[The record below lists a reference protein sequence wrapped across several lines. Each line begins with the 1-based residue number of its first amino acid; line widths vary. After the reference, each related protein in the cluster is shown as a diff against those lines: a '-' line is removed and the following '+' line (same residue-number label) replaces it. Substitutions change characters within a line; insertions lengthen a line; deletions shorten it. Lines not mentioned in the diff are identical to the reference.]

1 MKELM
6 RKQKKLK
13 NLLVISSGFPDK
25 NDKHYISIFVKE
37 QVLALSKHFDNIY
50 VFAPYPHNPK
60 LITNLS
66 GLPPSGDFKNYH
78 QKNVHVFFPKYF
90 DMPGKLSDGLRARRW
105 LQMVT
110 RIIDDGKIKFDVIHG
125 HFTYPGGKV
134 AQLLAMRYDKPY
146 FVSVH
151 ENQDWLKREL
161 SSPLKKRTD
170 EIWHNARKVFFVNKI
185 KADRLYKKY
194 KNIVWLPNGVDTKT
208 FRPIDKSI
216 ARKKLKLPLDK
227 KILLS
232 VGSLIPVKNYQ
243 LLIKSVALL
252 TKNNHDICCF
262 IIGTGSEKSRLL
274 ELIKVLSLENS
285 IKIIPHLPN
294 KQLPLWYN
302 ACDIYCITS
311 RHESFGITQIEAMA
325 CGRPVVATR
334 NGSSETIIPNYC
346 GVITKENTVKE
357 NTKNIL
363 LTIKRQWN
371 NKKIHQYSKEF
382 SINQIAFK
390 SAKIIYKEINTK
402 K

>member
-110 RIIDDGKIKFDVIHG
+110 RIIDDGKIKFDAIHG

-185 KADRLYKKY
+185 EGDKLHREYG
-194 KNIVWLPNGVDTKT
+194 NIEWLPNGVDTKR
-208 FRPIDKSI
+208 FRPMDMIK
-216 ARKKLKLPLDK
+216 ARHKLNLSLDK
-227 KILLS
+227 TILLS
-232 VGSLIPVKNYQ
+232 VGSLIPIKNYQ
-243 LLIKSVALL
+243 LLISTVAKLA
-252 TKNNHDICCF
+252 KRRPNIYCV
-262 IIGTGSEKSRLL
+262 IIGSGKERSS
-274 ELIKVLSLENS
+274 LIQLAKELSLQDNV
-285 IKIIPHLPN
+285 IIVPQLPN
-294 KQLPLWYN
+294 NQLPQWYN
-302 ACDIYCITS
+302 ASNIYCVS
-311 RHESFGITQIEAMA
+311 SKRESFGITQLEAMA

-334 NGSSETIIPNYC
+334 NGNSEFLIPSNS
-346 GVITKENTVKE
+346 GVIVSDNTVQKYSIAI
-357 NTKNIL
+357 TRALKKKWHHDSIRKYSNIFDIDAIAKKL
-363 LTIKRQWN
+363 LI
-371 NKKIHQYSKEF
+371 F
-382 SINQIAFK
+382 INH
-390 SAKIIYKEINTK
+390 
-402 K
+402 